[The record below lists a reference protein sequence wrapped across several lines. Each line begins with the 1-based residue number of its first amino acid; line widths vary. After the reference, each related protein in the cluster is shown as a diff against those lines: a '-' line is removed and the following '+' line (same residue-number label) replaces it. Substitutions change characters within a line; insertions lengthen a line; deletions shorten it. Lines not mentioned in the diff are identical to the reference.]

1 MSYKID
7 VNEPTELLL
16 QSLPDSYDRLI
27 IYLTNNIL
35 PNSQLFEE
43 VATTVLEKEHKLKN
57 KEDILVN
64 SQQVEA
70 LIIMRGRP
78 THPVGAKIT
87 IDPRQGARR
96 ILNAIIVARKGSS
109 RMIVAAIKRM

>member
-57 KEDILVN
+57 KEDILAN

-87 IDPRQGARR
+87 IDPSQGARR
-96 ILNAIIVARKGSS
+96 PLNAIIVARKGTS